1 MQTQDIDPFGADW
14 PGNFWRPSLAGEV
27 PLADVVADGTTAVAY
42 GVRGDVLY
50 IMDVY
55 EVEASNAIP
64 PDSSRTFRPLYLA
77 RPVSHWPLIIA
88 LAVSVCTVICASVM
102 ACAALGAF
110 SRVSI

>member
-1 MQTQDIDPFGADW
+1 MTQEIDPLSPKW
-14 PGNFWRPSLAGEV
+14 TTHFWRSSLAGEV

-50 IMDVY
+50 VMDVY

-77 RPVSHWPLIIA
+77 RPVSHWPLIIVF
-88 LAVSVCTVICASVM
+88 AVSVCTVICASVM
-102 ACAALGAF
+102 ACAVLGAF
-110 SRVSI
+110 SRVPI